1 MIRFKGYHGPHLKR
15 MTNDEILNRIGKSYS
30 ITVLGSVDVFK
41 NAKTGEKVFVCS
53 RLTTTS
59 AFPKYY
65 FDRDLT
71 TTKELKIYFIDQES
85 FEYFRE
91 FRNVKEK
98 LPEDGIYERVWYN
111 GNPVIAKIG
120 DNCLATSSLVVIA
133 KIGD

>member
-1 MIRFKGYHGPHLKR
+1 MIRFKGYHGPNLKR
-15 MTNDEILNRIGKSYS
+15 MTNDEILSRIGKSYS

-41 NAKTGEKVFVCS
+41 NTKTGEKVFVCP

-59 AFPKYY
+59 AFPKYF
-65 FDRDLT
+65 FDRVLT

-120 DNCLATSSLVVIA
+120 D
-133 KIGD
+133 